1 MVKLLIV
8 DDQKIL
14 LDALTNALGKEKDIE
29 IVGSLTVADVADVA
43 CTRLR
48 PDLVLMDIC
57 TEGKVSGIFAA
68 DRIKKKYPDIKVML
82 MTGFPELSFIK
93 RAREVGVDSFI
104 YKNSSMEEFVQCI
117 FATMAGKGTF
127 PEADTSHGF
136 GDGECPL
143 TPRELEILRLF
154 CSNHSR
160 REMAEALHITTS
172 TINYHINNMLTKT
185 GYKNLMSLAME
196 ATNKGYIKAGI

>member
-1 MVKLLIV
+1 MVRLLIV

-14 LDALTNALGKEKDIE
+14 LDALTNALSKEAQIK

-43 CTRLR
+43 CERLR

-68 DRIKKKYPDIKVML
+68 NRIKEKYPYIKVML
-82 MTGFPELSFIK
+82 MTGFPELSFIR
-93 RAREVGVDSFI
+93 RAREAGVDSFI
-104 YKNSSMEEFVQCI
+104 YKNSSMDEFIKCI
-117 FATMAGKGTF
+117 YATMAGQGTF
-127 PEADTSHGF
+127 PEINTQHGF

-143 TPRELEILRLF
+143 TTRELEILRLF

-160 REMAEALHITTS
+160 REMAEALNITTS
-172 TINYHINNMLTKT
+172 TINYHINNMLAKT

-196 ATNKGYIKAGI
+196 ATDKGYIKTGV